1 MISFRNDYSEV
12 AHPRIIEKLL
22 ECATQQNDG
31 YGLDLHSRNAAD
43 SIRRW
48 LGVDAD
54 IHFIPG
60 GTQTNLLAISACLR
74 PFECVISC
82 DTGHV
87 NVHETGAIEG
97 TGHKVVTVP
106 HMSGKL
112 TPDGIRSAV
121 EYHAD
126 EHMVKPRMVYLSNS
140 TELGTI
146 YTKAELTEIRKVC
159 DELGLLLFLDGA
171 RLGSAL
177 TSVFNDLT
185 LSDLAELCDLFY
197 IGGTKNGA
205 MFGEALVIVNPLL
218 KPDFRYMIKNRGA
231 MLAKGFVTGMQFEVL
246 FEGEEPLYF
255 ALAEHANHRMRDG
268 AIDQSN
274 GLHVLLGVVG
284 TLADSLRN
292 FSSLAHA
299 ATDTAL
305 LVADDHQGGES
316 HVATALNSLGNAVD
330 CDQFLFVL
338 ANLVIALHSVHFL
351 LLLEV

>member
-205 MFGEALVIVNPLL
+205 MFGEALVIVNPAL

-255 ALAEHANHRMRDG
+255 ALAEHANRQ
-268 AIDQSN
+268 AVKIVN
-274 GLHVLLGVVG
+274 ALIAKNYPLYAPFAG
-284 TLADSLRN
+284 TNQIFPIVTAEKLAKLEENFAFNVEKPLADGRFAIRFVTSFATTDEMVDALI
-292 FSSLAHA
+292 A
-299 ATDTAL
+299 AL
-305 LVADDHQGGES
+305 
-316 HVATALNSLGNAVD
+316 
-330 CDQFLFVL
+330 
-338 ANLVIALHSVHFL
+338 
-351 LLLEV
+351 